1 MSDTKL
7 LSLSEIFN
15 NKIFRIPDFQRG
27 YSWEE
32 RQLEDFWE
40 DIQNLSPNKIHY
52 IGLLTVEP
60 IKKDEIINVEKWKD
74 DLWLLKKG
82 MSAYYVI
89 DGQQRLTT
97 LIILLHEI
105 LRTFKDDEGINFG
118 QKSEW
123 IDRFLYR
130 SYNQI
135 YKSFVF
141 GYEKDNPSDEYFK
154 TKILEQDSSA
164 ADKYPETLYTANL
177 MFAKEYF
184 AKKLKDLSKECK
196 EEIFDKAVNR
206 LKFNYYEI
214 DDSLD
219 VYVTFETM
227 NNRGKDLSHLEL
239 LKNRLIY
246 LSTLLHEDDETKERL
261 RKDINETWKTIYEYL
276 GKNKENPLDDD
287 VFLFNHWVMYF
298 TYDRSQSDVYA
309 EFLLKK
315 KFTSKNVLCGNISIE
330 DIKAYIDSL
339 SKCVKQW
346 FYIFNIQYSNFSD
359 KIKGHIHKLERVG
372 WGAFP
377 PMIMAVF
384 TKERNE
390 ELIWDFLDA
399 CERFNFLVF
408 AVSHRSS
415 NTQNSNLY
423 RKAREYYIGNLD
435 LETLIHDIDFLTDGE
450 ENGNYYGWFDLERF
464 RNHIN
469 ELFSKNDREGFYSWS
484 GLRYFLYEYELYL
497 QDNANTKVT
506 WEDFN
511 KRKKEETIEHIYPQS
526 ATDIYWKKRFG
537 NLKPTEKRLYLNSL
551 GNLLLLSRSKNSKLQ
566 NYDFDKKKCLQSKD
580 GKDIGYYNGSYS
592 EIEVSKRAEW
602 TTKEI
607 IGRGLSMLQFMEE
620 RWNLKKRK
628 YYFLLNNKLHAGSK
642 ASVLQKKTRLTLH
655 FRV

>member
-60 IKKDEIINVEKWKD
+60 IKESDIVNIEKWKD
-74 DLWLLKKG
+74 DLWLFKKRL
-82 MSAYYVI
+82 SAYYVI

-105 LRTFKDDEGINFG
+105 LRTFSDDEGINYG

-130 SYNQI
+130 SYNSI

-154 TKILEQDSSA
+154 TKILEQESA
-164 ADKYPETLYTANL
+164 TADKYPETLYTANL
-177 MFAKEYF
+177 MFAKKYF
-184 AKKLKDLSKECK
+184 AKKLKVLNKESKES
-196 EEIFDKAVNR
+196 IFDKVVNR

-227 NNRGKDLSHLEL
+227 NNRGKSLSHLEL

-246 LSTLLHEDDETKERL
+246 LSTLLHEDDETKGRL
-261 RKDINETWKTIYEYL
+261 RRDINETWKTIYEYL
-276 GKNKENPLDDD
+276 GKNKDNPLDDD
-287 VFLFNHWVMYF
+287 TFLFNHWIMYF

-315 KFTSKNVLCGNISIE
+315 KFTSKNVLCNKISIKE
-330 DIKAYIDSL
+330 IKAYIDSL

-346 FYIFNIQYSNFSD
+346 FYIFNIQHSSYSSR
-359 KIKGHIHKLERVG
+359 IKEHIQKLERVG

-384 TKERNE
+384 TKESNE
-390 ELIWDFLDA
+390 DLIWDFLDA

-408 AVSHRSS
+408 AISHRAS

-423 RKAREYYIGNLD
+423 RKAREYYVGDLD
-435 LETLIHDIDFLTDGE
+435 IETLTHEIDFITDGE
-450 ENGNYYGWFDLERF
+450 DEEYYRGWFDLERF
-464 RNHIN
+464 KNHIK
-469 ELFSKNDREGFYSWS
+469 ELFSKNDRDGFYSWS
-484 GLRYFLYEYELYL
+484 GLRYFLYEYELHL
-497 QDNANTKVT
+497 QDNANSKVT

-511 KRKKEETIEHIYPQS
+511 KRKKEDTIEHIYPQS
-526 ATDIYWKKRFG
+526 ANDIYWKKRFG
-537 NLKPTEKRLYLNSL
+537 HLKPTERRLYLNSL

-566 NYDFDKKKCLQSKD
+566 NYDFDKKKCLKSKE

-592 EIEVSKRAEW
+592 EIEVAKESEW
-602 TTKEI
+602 TTERIKE
-607 IGRGLSMLQFMEE
+607 RGLSMLQFMEE
-620 RWNLKKRK
+620 RWKFKFKDWEIEKEEILFPTK
-628 YYFLLNNKLHAGSK
+628 
-642 ASVLQKKTRLTLH
+642 
-655 FRV
+655 

>member
-1 MSDTKL
+1 MSDSKL
-7 LSLSEIFN
+7 QSLSEIFN

-32 RQLEDFWE
+32 RQLDDFWE
-40 DIQNLSPNKIHY
+40 DIQNLSSDKIHY

-60 IKKDEIINVEKWKD
+60 IKSCDIQNVEKWKD

-105 LRTFKDDEGINFG
+105 LQTFDNNEGINYG
-118 QKSEW
+118 AKSEW

-141 GYEKDNPSDEYFK
+141 GYEKDNPSDEFFK

-177 MFAKEYF
+177 MFAKNYF
-184 AKKLKDLSKECK
+184 AEKLKMLNKEDK

-246 LSTLLHEDDETKERL
+246 LTTLLREDDETKGRL
-261 RKDINETWKTIYEYL
+261 RRDINETWKTIYEYL

-287 VFLFNHWVMYF
+287 VFLFNHWIMYY

-309 EFLLKK
+309 DFLLKR
-315 KFTSKNVLCGNISIE
+315 KFTSKNVISGRISVK
-330 DIKAYIDSL
+330 DIKDYIDSL
-339 SKCVKQW
+339 AKCVKQW
-346 FYIFNIQYSNFSD
+346 FFIYNIQYSNYSD
-359 KIKGHIHKLERVG
+359 RIKEHIQKLERVG
-372 WGAFP
+372 MGAFP

-384 TKERNE
+384 TKESQE
-390 ELIWDFLDA
+390 DYIWNFLDA

-408 AVSHRSS
+408 AISHRSS

-423 RKAREYYIGNLD
+423 RMAREYYIGNTD
-435 LETLIHDIDFLTDGE
+435 IETITAEIDFLTDGE
-450 ENGNYYGWFDLERF
+450 DESYYRGWFDLERF
-464 RNHIN
+464 KNHIQ
-469 ELFSKNDREGFYSWS
+469 ELFFKNDKDGFYSWNS
-484 GLRYFLYEYELYL
+484 LRYFLYEYELYL
-497 QDNANTKVT
+497 QDNANPKVR
-506 WEDFN
+506 WEDFS
-511 KRKKEETIEHIYPQS
+511 KRTKEDTIEHIYPQS
-526 ATDIYWKKRFG
+526 ATDMYWKDRFG
-537 NLKPTEKRLYLNSL
+537 DLKPTEKRVYLNSL

-566 NYDFDKKKCLQSKD
+566 NYDFDKKKCLKNKD

-592 EIEVSKRAEW
+592 EIEVSKQNEW
-602 TTKEI
+602 TTETIKE
-607 IGRGLSMLQFMEE
+607 RGLSMLQFMEE
-620 RWNLKKRK
+620 RWRFKFKDWEI
-628 YYFLLNNKLHAGSK
+628 NKEEILFPSNK
-642 ASVLQKKTRLTLH
+642 
-655 FRV
+655 

>member
-309 EFLLKK
+309 DFLLKK

-620 RWNLKKRK
+620 RWNFKFKDWGLEKEEILFPTK
-628 YYFLLNNKLHAGSK
+628 
-642 ASVLQKKTRLTLH
+642 
-655 FRV
+655 

>member
-15 NKIFRIPDFQRG
+15 NKIFQIPDFQRG

-246 LSTLLHEDDETKERL
+246 LSTLLHKDDETKERL

-620 RWNLKKRK
+620 RWNFKFKDWGLEKEEILFPTK
-628 YYFLLNNKLHAGSK
+628 
-642 ASVLQKKTRLTLH
+642 
-655 FRV
+655 

>member
-551 GNLLLLSRSKNSKLQ
+551 GNLLLLSRSKNSKLH

-620 RWNLKKRK
+620 RWNFKFKDWGLEKEEILFPTK
-628 YYFLLNNKLHAGSK
+628 
-642 ASVLQKKTRLTLH
+642 
-655 FRV
+655 

>member
-1 MSDTKL
+1 MSDSKL
-7 LSLSEIFN
+7 QSLSEIFN

-32 RQLEDFWE
+32 CQLDDFWE
-40 DIQNLSPNKIHY
+40 DIQNLSSDKIHY

-60 IKKDEIINVEKWKD
+60 IKSCDIQNVEKWKD

-105 LRTFKDDEGINFG
+105 LRTFDDNEGINYG
-118 QKSEW
+118 AKSEW

-141 GYEKDNPSDEYFK
+141 GYEKDNPSDEFFK

-177 MFAKEYF
+177 MFAKNYF
-184 AKKLKDLSKECK
+184 AEKLKMLNKEDK

-246 LSTLLHEDDETKERL
+246 LTTLLHEDNEIKGRL
-261 RKDINETWKTIYEYL
+261 RRDINETWKTIYEYL

-287 VFLFNHWVMYF
+287 VFLFNHWIMYY

-309 EFLLKK
+309 DFLLKK
-315 KFTSKNVLCGNISIE
+315 KFISKNVISGCISIK
-330 DIKAYIDSL
+330 DIKDYIDSL
-339 SKCVKQW
+339 AKCVKQW
-346 FYIFNIQYSNFSD
+346 FFIYNIQYSSYSD
-359 KIKGHIHKLERVG
+359 RIKEHIQKLERVG
-372 WGAFP
+372 MGAFP

-384 TKERNE
+384 TKESQE
-390 ELIWDFLDA
+390 EYIWNFLDA

-408 AVSHRSS
+408 AISHRSS

-423 RKAREYYIGNLD
+423 RMAREYYMGNTD
-435 LETLIHDIDFLTDGE
+435 IETITAEIDFLTDGE
-450 ENGNYYGWFDLERF
+450 DESYYRGWFDLERF
-464 RNHIN
+464 KNHIQ
-469 ELFSKNDREGFYSWS
+469 ELFLKNDKDGFYSWK

-497 QDNANTKVT
+497 QDNANPKVR
-506 WEDFN
+506 WEDFS
-511 KRKKEETIEHIYPQS
+511 KRTKEDTIEHIYPQS
-526 ATDIYWKKRFG
+526 AIDMYWKDRFG
-537 NLKPTEKRLYLNSL
+537 HLKPTEKRVYLNSL

-566 NYDFDKKKCLQSKD
+566 NYDFGKKKCLKNKD

-592 EIEVSKRAEW
+592 EIEVSKQNEW
-602 TTKEI
+602 TTETIKE
-607 IGRGLSMLQFMEE
+607 RGLSMLQFMEE
-620 RWNLKKRK
+620 RWKFKFKDWEIEKEEIL
-628 YYFLLNNKLHAGSK
+628 FPSK
-642 ASVLQKKTRLTLH
+642 
-655 FRV
+655 

>member
-27 YSWEE
+27 YSWEDP
-32 RQLEDFWE
+32 QLNDFWE
-40 DIQNLSPNKIHY
+40 DIQNLHPNKIHY

-60 IKKDEIINVEKWKD
+60 IKERDVYNIEKWKD
-74 DLWLLKKG
+74 DIWLLKKG

-97 LIILLHEI
+97 MIILLQCI
-105 LRTFKDDEGINFG
+105 LSTFKDDEGINYG
-118 QKSEW
+118 SKSEW

-130 SYNQI
+130 SYNQL

-154 TKILEQDSSA
+154 TKILEQDSSS

-177 MFAKEYF
+177 LHAKQYF
-184 AKKLKDLSKECK
+184 NKKLNSLNKEDK
-196 EEIFDKAVNR
+196 EIIFDKVVNR

-214 DDSLD
+214 DDTLD

-246 LSTLLHEDDETKERL
+246 LSTLLNEDDETKSRL
-261 RKDINETWKTIYEYL
+261 RRDINETWKTIYEYL
-276 GKNKENPLDDD
+276 GKNKDNPLDDD
-287 VFLFNHWVMYF
+287 IFLYNHWIMYF

-309 EFLLKK
+309 DFLLKK
-315 KFTSKNVLCGNISIE
+315 MFTAKNVISGKLSVK
-330 DIKAYIDSL
+330 DIKKYISSL
-339 SKCVKQW
+339 SESVKQW
-346 FYIFNIQYSNFSD
+346 FYIFNIQYSHFSD
-359 KIKGHIHKLERVG
+359 KIKEQIQKLERVG

-377 PMIMAVF
+377 PMIMAVLS
-384 TKERNE
+384 KENNE
-390 ELIWDFLDA
+390 DLIEDFLDA

-415 NTQNSNLY
+415 NTQNSNLF
-423 RKAREYYIGNLD
+423 RKAREYYMGNIA
-435 LETLIHDIDFLTDGE
+435 LETITDEINFLTYGDE
-450 ENGNYYGWFDLERF
+450 ETYGWFDLERF
-464 RNHIN
+464 KNYIK
-469 ELFSKNDREGFYSWS
+469 ELFQKDDSGFYSWS

-497 QDNANTKVT
+497 QDSANVKVT

-511 KRKKEETIEHIYPQS
+511 KRKKEETIEHIFPQTH
-526 ATDIYWKKRFG
+526 TDPYWKKRFG
-537 NLKPTEKRLYLNSL
+537 NLKPTEKKLYLNSL

-566 NYDFDKKKCLQSKD
+566 NYDFDKKKCLKNKD

-592 EIEVSKRAEW
+592 EIEVSKNEEW
-602 TTKEI
+602 TTDEI
-607 IGRGLSMLQFMEE
+607 LERGLDMLAFMEE
-620 RWNLKKRK
+620 RWDFKFEDWEIDKKEI
-628 YYFLLNNKLHAGSK
+628 LLPTK
-642 ASVLQKKTRLTLH
+642 
-655 FRV
+655 

>member
-384 TKERNE
+384 TTERNE

-620 RWNLKKRK
+620 RWNFKFKDWGLEKEEILFPTK
-628 YYFLLNNKLHAGSK
+628 
-642 ASVLQKKTRLTLH
+642 
-655 FRV
+655 

>member
-246 LSTLLHEDDETKERL
+246 LSTLLHEDDETKERF

-435 LETLIHDIDFLTDGE
+435 LETLIHDIYFLTDGE

-620 RWNLKKRK
+620 RWNFKFKDWGLEKEEILFPTK
-628 YYFLLNNKLHAGSK
+628 
-642 ASVLQKKTRLTLH
+642 
-655 FRV
+655 

>member
-298 TYDRSQSDVYA
+298 TYDRCQSDVYA

-620 RWNLKKRK
+620 RWNFKFKDWGLEKEEILFPTK
-628 YYFLLNNKLHAGSK
+628 
-642 ASVLQKKTRLTLH
+642 
-655 FRV
+655 

>member
-32 RQLEDFWE
+32 RQLEDSWE

-246 LSTLLHEDDETKERL
+246 LSTLLHKDDETKERL

-620 RWNLKKRK
+620 RWNFKFKDWGLEKEEILFPTK
-628 YYFLLNNKLHAGSK
+628 
-642 ASVLQKKTRLTLH
+642 
-655 FRV
+655 

>member
-1 MSDTKL
+1 MSDSKL
-7 LSLSEIFN
+7 QSLSEIFN

-32 RQLEDFWE
+32 RQLDDFWE
-40 DIQNLSPNKIHY
+40 DIQNLSSDKIHY

-60 IKKDEIINVEKWKD
+60 IKSCDIQNVEKWKD

-105 LRTFKDDEGINFG
+105 LQTFDNNEGINYG
-118 QKSEW
+118 AKSEW
-123 IDRFLYR
+123 IDRFLYH

-141 GYEKDNPSDEYFK
+141 GYEKDNPSDEFFK

-177 MFAKEYF
+177 MFAKNYF
-184 AKKLKDLSKECK
+184 AEKLKMLNKEDK

-246 LSTLLHEDDETKERL
+246 LTTLLREDDETKGRL
-261 RKDINETWKTIYEYL
+261 RRDINETWKTIYEYL

-287 VFLFNHWVMYF
+287 VFLFNHWIMYY

-309 EFLLKK
+309 DFLLKR
-315 KFTSKNVLCGNISIE
+315 KFTSKNVISGRISVK
-330 DIKAYIDSL
+330 DIKDYIDSL
-339 SKCVKQW
+339 AKCVKQW
-346 FYIFNIQYSNFSD
+346 FFIYNIQYSNYSD
-359 KIKGHIHKLERVG
+359 RIKEHIQKLERVG
-372 WGAFP
+372 MGAFP

-384 TKERNE
+384 TKESQE
-390 ELIWDFLDA
+390 DYIWNFLVA

-408 AVSHRSS
+408 AISHRSS

-423 RKAREYYIGNLD
+423 RMAREYYIGNTD
-435 LETLIHDIDFLTDGE
+435 IETITAEINLLTDGE
-450 ENGNYYGWFDLERF
+450 DGWFDLKRF
-464 RNHIN
+464 KNHIQ
-469 ELFSKNDREGFYSWS
+469 ELFFKNDKDGFYSWN

-497 QDNANTKVT
+497 QDNANPKVR
-506 WEDFN
+506 WEDFS
-511 KRKKEETIEHIYPQS
+511 KRTKEDTIEHIYPQS
-526 ATDIYWKKRFG
+526 ATDMYWKDRFG
-537 NLKPTEKRLYLNSL
+537 ILNQQ
-551 GNLLLLSRSKNSKLQ
+551 K
-566 NYDFDKKKCLQSKD
+566 
-580 GKDIGYYNGSYS
+580 
-592 EIEVSKRAEW
+592 
-602 TTKEI
+602 
-607 IGRGLSMLQFMEE
+607 
-620 RWNLKKRK
+620 
-628 YYFLLNNKLHAGSK
+628 
-642 ASVLQKKTRLTLH
+642 SVYI
-655 FRV
+655 

>member
-1 MSDTKL
+1 MSDSKL
-7 LSLSEIFN
+7 QSLSEIFN

-32 RQLEDFWE
+32 RQLDDFWE
-40 DIQNLSPNKIHY
+40 DIQNLSSDKIHY

-60 IKKDEIINVEKWKD
+60 IKSCDIQNVEKWKD

-105 LRTFKDDEGINFG
+105 LRTFDDNEGLNYG
-118 QKSEW
+118 AKSEW

-141 GYEKDNPSDEYFK
+141 GYEKDNPSDEFFK

-177 MFAKEYF
+177 MFAKNYF
-184 AKKLKDLSKECK
+184 AERLKMLNKEDK

-246 LSTLLHEDDETKERL
+246 LTTLLREDDETKGRL
-261 RKDINETWKTIYEYL
+261 RRDINETWKTIYEYL

-287 VFLFNHWVMYF
+287 VFLFNHWIMYY

-309 EFLLKK
+309 DFLLKK
-315 KFTSKNVLCGNISIE
+315 KFTSKNVISGHISIKE
-330 DIKAYIDSL
+330 IKDYIDSL
-339 SKCVKQW
+339 AKCVKQW
-346 FYIFNIQYSNFSD
+346 FFIYNIQYSSYSD
-359 KIKGHIHKLERVG
+359 RIKEHIQKLERVG
-372 WGAFP
+372 MGAFP

-384 TKERNE
+384 TKESQE
-390 ELIWDFLDA
+390 EYIWNFLDA

-408 AVSHRSS
+408 AISHRSS

-423 RKAREYYIGNLD
+423 RMAREYYMGNTD
-435 LETLIHDIDFLTDGE
+435 IETITAEIDFLTDGE
-450 ENGNYYGWFDLERF
+450 DENYYRGWFDLERF
-464 RNHIN
+464 KNHIQ
-469 ELFSKNDREGFYSWS
+469 ELFFKNDKDGFYSWN

-497 QDNANTKVT
+497 QDNANPKVR
-506 WEDFN
+506 WEDFS
-511 KRKKEETIEHIYPQS
+511 KRTKEDTIEHIYPQS
-526 ATDIYWKKRFG
+526 ATDMYWKDRFG
-537 NLKPTEKRLYLNSL
+537 HLKPTEKRVYLNSL

-566 NYDFDKKKCLQSKD
+566 NYDFEKKKCLKNSTDAIKSH
-580 GKDIGYYNGSYS
+580 GY
-592 EIEVSKRAEW
+592 
-602 TTKEI
+602 
-607 IGRGLSMLQFMEE
+607 
-620 RWNLKKRK
+620 
-628 YYFLLNNKLHAGSK
+628 
-642 ASVLQKKTRLTLH
+642 
-655 FRV
+655 

>member
-52 IGLLTVEP
+52 ICLLTVEP

-246 LSTLLHEDDETKERL
+246 LSTLLHKDDETKERL

-372 WGAFP
+372 WRAFP

-620 RWNLKKRK
+620 RWNFKFKDWGLEKEEILFPTK
-628 YYFLLNNKLHAGSK
+628 
-642 ASVLQKKTRLTLH
+642 
-655 FRV
+655 

>member
-15 NKIFRIPDFQRG
+15 NKIFRIPDFKRG

-246 LSTLLHEDDETKERL
+246 LSTLLHKDDETKERL

-620 RWNLKKRK
+620 RWNFKFKDWGLEKEEILFPTK
-628 YYFLLNNKLHAGSK
+628 
-642 ASVLQKKTRLTLH
+642 
-655 FRV
+655 

>member
-32 RQLEDFWE
+32 RQLDDFWE

-60 IKKDEIINVEKWKD
+60 INANEVSNIEKWKD

-82 MSAYYVI
+82 LSAYYVI

-105 LRTFKDDEGINFG
+105 LCTFNDNEGINYG

-130 SYNQI
+130 SYNLL

-154 TKILEQDSSA
+154 TKILEQESSA

-184 AKKLKDLSKECK
+184 KNRLKSLSKEDK
-196 EEIFDKAVNR
+196 EAIFDKAINR

-246 LSTLLHEDDETKERL
+246 LSTLLHEDDETKGRL
-261 RKDINETWKTIYEYL
+261 RTDINETWKTIYEYL
-276 GKNKENPLDDD
+276 GKNKDNPLDDD
-287 VFLFNHWVMYF
+287 DFLFNHWIMYF

-315 KFTSKNVLCGNISIE
+315 KFTAKNVLSGNISIK
-330 DIKAYIDSL
+330 DIKNYIDSL

-346 FYIFNIQYSNFSD
+346 FYIFNIQYSNHSD
-359 KIKGHIHKLERVG
+359 RIKEHIQKLERVG

-384 TKERNE
+384 TKETNE
-390 ELIWDFLDA
+390 DLIWNFLDA

-423 RKAREYYIGNLD
+423 RKTREYYMGQLD
-435 LETLIHDIDFLTDGE
+435 IETITADIDFLTDGE
-450 ENGNYYGWFDLERF
+450 DDENYYGWFDLERF
-464 RNHIN
+464 KNHIK

-497 QDNANTKVT
+497 QDNANMKVS

-511 KRKKEETIEHIYPQS
+511 KRKKEDTIEHIYPQS
-526 ATDIYWKKRFG
+526 PNDIYWKNRFG
-537 NLKPTEKRLYLNSL
+537 HLKPSEKRQYLNSL
-551 GNLLLLSRSKNSKLQ
+551 GNLLLLNRSKNSKLQ
-566 NYDFDKKKCLQSKD
+566 NYDFDKKKCLLNKD
-580 GKDIGYYNGSYS
+580 GKEIGYYNGSYS
-592 EIEVSKRAEW
+592 EIEVSKHKEW
-602 TTKEI
+602 TPDEI
-607 IGRGLSMLQFMEE
+607 KKRGLLMLQFMEE
-620 RWNLKKRK
+620 RWKFSFDNW
-628 YYFLLNNKLHAGSK
+628 NISK
-642 ASVLQKKTRLTLH
+642 EDIL
-655 FRV
+655 FP

>member
-27 YSWEE
+27 YSWKE

-40 DIQNLSPNKIHY
+40 DIQNLRPNKIHY
-52 IGLLTVEP
+52 IGLLTVKP
-60 IKKDEIINVEKWKD
+60 IKESDILSIEKWED
-74 DLWLLKKG
+74 DLWLFKKG
-82 MSAYYVI
+82 LSAYYVI

-97 LIILLHEI
+97 FIILLHEI
-105 LRTFKDDEGINFG
+105 LRTFNDNEGINYG
-118 QKSEW
+118 RKSEW

-130 SYNQI
+130 SYNSL

-154 TKILEQDSSA
+154 TKILEQESLE
-164 ADKYPETLYTANL
+164 ADKYPETLYTENL
-177 MFAKEYF
+177 MFAKKYF

-196 EEIFDKAVNR
+196 EEIFDKTVNR
-206 LKFNYYEI
+206 VKFNYYEI

-219 VYVTFETM
+219 IFVTFETM

-246 LSTLLHEDDETKERL
+246 LSTLLYEDDGTKDRL
-261 RKDINETWKTIYEYL
+261 RKDINEAWKTIYEYL

-287 VFLFNHWVMYF
+287 VFLFNHWIMYF

-315 KFTSKNVLCGNISIE
+315 KFTSKNVLCGNITIGE
-330 DIKAYIDSL
+330 IKAYIDSL

-346 FYIFNIQYSNFSD
+346 FYMFNIQYSNYSD
-359 KIKGHIHKLERVG
+359 RIKEHIRKLDRVG

-384 TKERNE
+384 TKESNE
-390 ELIWDFLDA
+390 DLIWNFLDA

-408 AVSHRSS
+408 AISHRSS

-423 RKAREYYIGNLD
+423 RKAREYYIGDLD
-435 LETLIHDIDFLTDGE
+435 IETLTYDIDFLTDGE
-450 ENGNYYGWFDLERF
+450 DDECYRGWFDLERF
-464 RNHIN
+464 KNHIKD
-469 ELFSKNDREGFYSWS
+469 LFSKNDRDGFYSWS

-497 QDNANTKVT
+497 QDNANTKVS
-506 WEDFN
+506 WEDFD

-526 ATDIYWKKRFG
+526 ATDDYWKNRFG
-537 NLKPTEKRLYLNSL
+537 YLKPTEKRLYLNSL

-566 NYDFDKKKCLQSKD
+566 NYDFDKKKCLQSKS

-592 EIEVSKRAEW
+592 EIEVSKQKEW
-602 TTKEI
+602 TPKEI
-607 IGRGLSMLQFMEE
+607 IDRGLSMLRFMED
-620 RWNLKKRK
+620 RWGFKFEDWDIDKKD
-628 YYFLLNNKLHAGSK
+628 LLMPVK
-642 ASVLQKKTRLTLH
+642 
-655 FRV
+655 